1 MIDGSSCR
9 FLATV
14 YLDQVRYDQKNMTRI
29 TESELLLISKAKVEK
44 LKNFADGVSLSR
56 RARSSIDRLRARVAK
71 DRLTLARS
79 KLRDATQAASS
90 TPALWRTA
98 VSRAYYSMYHAARAA
113 TYLSYGGD
121 DHEEHSALPGKLPV
135 DFPDF
140 EQWRNKLKNARY
152 ERNRADYDPY
162 PVNEMEFEDIC
173 TALIQDATDFMRI
186 SQRYIN
192 QKIRS
197 QNGS

>member
-1 MIDGSSCR
+1 MAAAAGAPRVI
-9 FLATV
+9 
-14 YLDQVRYDQKNMTRI
+14 YLDQSSLRPKNMTRI

-71 DRLTLARS
+71 DRLALAKS
-79 KLRDATQAASS
+79 KLRDATQAASC

-98 VSRAYYSMYHAARAA
+98 VSRAYYAMYHAARAA

-121 DHEEHSALPGKLPV
+121 DHEEHSALPSKLPP

-162 PVNEMEFEDIC
+162 PINEREFEDTC
-173 TALIQDATDFMRI
+173 AALIQDATDFMRI